1 MQTGAVFNAVPND
14 AGGRAPIAFLIEVN
28 RLKNS
33 IIALK
38 DFDERVKALGRG
50 IIGVYGATRVVYY
63 RPMPENRL
71 HAAFEFIGGS
81 ATASSG
87 GSATASSGGS
97 AAASSGGSA
106 AASSGGAPNDA
117 GGRAP
122 VAVREGSAVRSAFNP
137 AREISENE
145 NMYLATLKNY
155 FFKLKTSVSDP
166 EPTYVLMCVKDDD
179 GRPSGYF
186 KVEWADAAA
195 GGDIA
200 DTVTGSGN
208 EAFVDSQ
215 RRLLARLKVIIEGI
229 EELAGFVTLGTLE
242 DPYGYLGDEFNAGRL
257 ASFEKLAA
265 DIKAA
270 EASRRFRLIP
280 ELIRLL
286 GADSV
291 RLYSTVQSDSNSNA
305 ANPVAGVV
313 GLWNK
318 DSDIPTPVYQSS
330 FIKGRRVITNGD
342 SLYFAAMKGYDLVL
356 DAASSPKCLVSRET
370 RSELS
375 NVTSYITVRLDDA
388 MRRPVGFL
396 QVNYVFNGDPMHAAH
411 RRKLRRDM
419 EILRSVAPYFTSI
432 PLNEEFTHDAEAVI
446 RGIQRFIELPPWLSG
461 NDAVFQYIADTMEA
475 DMDAFGGDDRLPEL
489 PELIDHI
496 KKFSYFVI
504 GKRAVIAFFK
514 WLYGAVPAHLKP
526 LVVSAISAIYEHFT
540 LEQGRELS
548 IFSGDCYDTLAEWTG
563 SRIKDIISESGSSAA
578 LCSRD
583 PIDAGGRAHIDAGG
597 RATVDAGGRAAID
610 ADGRATVEIL
620 EQLLQLNCLFAAR
633 YRSEDMQRCMAL
645 LEAMNI
651 YETEGTDFLSDLFAL
666 NPAMP
671 ENFKREIFKNFYHL
685 ISNNLLDEN
694 KVGDVLA
701 LCLSE
706 GSRPPASAGAR
717 PDDDHGL
724 LGRILSTAALVINRD
739 GARNNSTVMRFTR
752 EFEALAD
759 GILVDSSDA
768 GRPVHPNGYSLYTAA
783 LILLMI
789 NTLKNDGR
797 LDLAAFEKYIA
808 GPEGARP
815 PASMGVR
822 PPASMG
828 SRPLASTG
836 SRPSASTGV
845 RLLDAVAAPHHASSE
860 GAVIAALRDFLLS
873 HSDDVVIT
881 DEAAAVKLM
890 LAKLRSGRPE
900 VVDAARDILLHMGGH
915 ISGYDSGGRAG
926 VSRAGRADHEGRDGR
941 VIPPALTGLP
951 GAGFMSLLINELS
964 SGDINYKLT
973 IHDILYTLKAERM
986 ERHSIHAGAASG
998 KTYITAVSSTLGFT
1012 PFDIG
1017 EKGYHL
1023 VEMIGR
1029 CRIPVFLLLK
1039 TAALDDFLAH
1049 NNGGST
1055 PSDAG
1060 GRTPSDAGGRTP
1072 RVSLSE
1078 TIKARVEAV
1087 DFEIADGLEERIIE
1101 AGRDIAALILEAP
1114 MPRHMELELVDKFVK
1129 FKEHVDTNDA
1139 GGRAPVDAGGRASVD
1154 AGGQASADAGGRAS
1168 VDAGGRASVDAGG
1181 QASVDAGG
1189 RTPIDA
1195 GGRTPI
1201 DAGGRTPF
1209 ERFVTIG
1216 ARSTAK
1222 GEDGRL
1228 YSYAGQFL
1236 SVLDIKTP
1244 EEFLTAI
1251 KRIWAS
1257 LWSAKAISYRHDIME
1272 LDPATAEIFAHE
1284 NLGMGVVIQ
1293 GVVEAAASGVIMT
1306 LENGGI
1312 VVSGSTGIEGG
1323 TRSEIAAD
1331 KYTLDLHARVTEKV
1345 ISPQPMAVLWNRT
1358 KCIFEAVEITDTARR
1373 TGQKVPDSQLRIL
1386 FEIVERLKKLPIF
1399 MGLPL
1404 DIEYAVSTADTIFIT
1419 QIRPRTALAQE
1430 CRPEGR
1436 GRDAA
1441 ADSAVMFSGLSC
1453 VPDKRLQT
1461 FTFGSARGEVVVL
1474 DVNNDGSL
1482 PDRAKML
1489 EKLRPGAVVVAGHL
1503 DLPNLEVYLKRRPP
1517 GAIILEMCTPFA
1529 HPVLVVLEMER
1540 RGARIPIV
1548 QMPRAVE
1555 IFGGAS
1561 AASNGGSGAPRE
1573 IGVEVLRE
1581 NFVSFYIPDADLLK
1595 KIQAVES
1602 PFVFEEQT
1610 HPSQDTQKTPAQTD
1624 IPTTQN
1630 NPATRTN
1637 PVAPT
1642 TPAAPTNPAAPSIS
1656 IGIDTLKILNAGRA
1670 RLEERAGRF
1679 LTDSVAIFK
1688 LDEAGRVELFKDL
1701 TILSHLRRVEIE
1713 MLLENLHGGAT
1724 PSVNEGLAPSVNEGL
1739 APGVNACATGGTP
1752 RVGEI
1757 EEETVTE
1764 LYAYILQRIAG
1775 RHPAQYEMFRAA
1787 KIKPNVEARTL
1798 AGIEDK
1804 VFKAAALSGFLR
1816 DNFDREREENLWNPG
1831 ILPFQMNSPVFLLD
1845 PEADSDKPCHDPS
1858 SAGFFNPWEFHI
1870 VMGAQNIMLHDQLAA
1885 LVPFG
1890 ARNRYL
1896 RGRVCQTPDDDG
1908 RSGSLDLGFLDNT
1921 AEVYGTLQ
1929 QRRRAFARAAGVLVR
1944 MGFAPRTVVDIL
1956 PRMTEDFE
1964 AAGIPMRNTLEG
1976 LSSLNAR

>member
-1 MQTGAVFNAVPND
+1 MGVGLQTREVFSVAPND

-28 RLKNS
+28 RLKNA

-38 DFDERVKALGRG
+38 DFDQRIKVLGRG
-50 IIGVYGATRVVYY
+50 IIGIYGTTRVVYY
-63 RPMPENRL
+63 RPLPENRL
-71 HAAFEFIGGS
+71 HAVFEFIGGAATAS
-81 ATASSG
+81 NGGAATASSG
-87 GSATASSGGS
+87 GAATASYS
-97 AAASSGGSA
+97 
-106 AASSGGAPNDA
+106 
-117 GGRAP
+117 AP
-122 VAVREGSAVRSAFNP
+122 VEVREGSAVRSAFNP

-155 FFKLKTSVSDP
+155 FFKLKTSALDS

-179 GRPSGYF
+179 GRPAGYF
-186 KVEWADAAA
+186 KVEWADNNYMA
-195 GGDIA
+195 GA
-200 DTVTGSGN
+200 DAGGN
-208 EAFVDSQ
+208 EAFVETQ
-215 RRLLARLKVIIEGI
+215 RRILARLKGIIEGI
-229 EELAGFVTLGTLE
+229 EELAGFVTLGTIQ
-242 DPYGYLGDEFNAGRL
+242 DPYGDLSDEFHAGRL

-270 EASRRFRLIP
+270 DASERFRMIP

-291 RLYSTVQSDSNSNA
+291 RLYSTLQPDSSAGA
-305 ANPVAGVV
+305 ANNPVAKIV

-318 DSDIPTPVYQSS
+318 DSDIPMPVYKSS
-330 FIKGRRVITNGD
+330 FINDRRVITNGD
-342 SLYFAAMKGYDLVL
+342 SLYFAAMRGYDLVP
-356 DAASSPKCLVSRET
+356 DAASSPKCLVSREI

-388 MRRPVGFL
+388 MREPIGFM
-396 QVNYVFNGDPMHAAH
+396 QVNYVFKGDPMHAAH
-411 RRKLRRDM
+411 RRKLRRDL
-419 EILRSVAPYFTSI
+419 EILRCLVPYFTSI
-432 PLNEEFTHDAEAVI
+432 PLSEEFTHDAAAVA
-446 RGIQRFIELPPWLSG
+446 RGIERFMELPPWLSD
-461 NDAVFQYIADTMEA
+461 NDAIFQYIADTMEA
-475 DMDAFGGDDRLPEL
+475 DFQVFYVDRLPEF

-496 KKFSYFVI
+496 KKFSYFVT

-540 LEQGRELS
+540 LEQGRQLS

-563 SRIKDIISESGSSAA
+563 SRIKEIISV
-578 LCSRD
+578 
-583 PIDAGGRAHIDAGG
+583 PIDAGGGAATSSSSRIPINAGG
-597 RATVDAGGRAAID
+597 RTH
-610 ADGRATVEIL
+610 VELL
-620 EQLLQLNCLFAAR
+620 EQLLQLNCLFVAR

-671 ENFKREIFKNFYHL
+671 DNFKREIFKNFYHL
-685 ISNNLLDEN
+685 ISNDLLDETR
-694 KVGDVLA
+694 VGDVLN

-706 GSRPPASAGAR
+706 AAPLFDAVAAPH
-717 PDDDHGL
+717 DDDHGL
-724 LGRILSTAALVINRD
+724 LGQALSTAALVINRD
-739 GARNNSTVMRFTR
+739 GARNNSTVMRFTG

-759 GILVDSSDA
+759 HILVASSDSLRTA
-768 GRPVHPNGYSLYTAA
+768 HPNGYALYTAA
-783 LILLMI
+783 LILLMT
-789 NTLKNDGR
+789 NTLKNGGR
-797 LDLAAFEKYIA
+797 LDFPAFEKY
-808 GPEGARP
+808 
-815 PASMGVR
+815 V
-822 PPASMG
+822 
-828 SRPLASTG
+828 
-836 SRPSASTGV
+836 
-845 RLLDAVAAPHHASSE
+845 SS
-860 GAVIAALRDFLLS
+860 GDNAAVIAALRDFLLS
-873 HSDDVVIT
+873 HPDDVMIT
-881 DEAAAVKLM
+881 DGADAVKLM

-900 VVDAARDILLHMGGH
+900 VVDAARDVLLHMGGH
-915 ISGYDSGGRAG
+915 ISGYDY
-926 VSRAGRADHEGRDGR
+926 AGRA
-941 VIPPALTGLP
+941 

-1049 NNGGST
+1049 NKL
-1055 PSDAG
+1055 
-1060 GRTPSDAGGRTP
+1060 GRI
-1072 RVSLSE
+1072 
-1078 TIKARVEAV
+1078 IKTRVEAV
-1087 DFEIADGLEERIIE
+1087 DFDLREGLEEQIID
-1101 AGRDIAALILEAP
+1101 AATGISALILDAP

-1139 GGRAPVDAGGRASVD
+1139 GGGAATASNGGAATASNSG
-1154 AGGQASADAGGRAS
+1154 AATASNSGAATAS
-1168 VDAGGRASVDAGG
+1168 NSGAA
-1181 QASVDAGG
+1181 
-1189 RTPIDA
+1189 T
-1195 GGRTPI
+1195 
-1201 DAGGRTPF
+1201 

-1272 LDPATAEIFAHE
+1272 LDPATAAIFAHE

-1293 GVVEAAASGVIMT
+1293 GVVEAASSGVIMT

-1312 VVSGSTGIEGG
+1312 VVSGSLGIEGG

-1331 KYTLDLHARVTEKV
+1331 KYTLDLHAHVTEKV
-1345 ISPQPMAVLWNRT
+1345 ISPQPKAVLWNETMRT
-1358 KCIFEAVEITDTARR
+1358 FESVKISDTARR
-1373 TGQKVPDSQLRIL
+1373 NAQKVPDSQLRIL

-1399 MGLPL
+1399 LGLPL

-1419 QIRPRTALAQE
+1419 QIRPRTALAE
-1430 CRPEGR
+1430 ERRPEGR
-1436 GRDAA
+1436 DTTADAA
-1441 ADSAVMFSGLSC
+1441 SEAMFSGLSC
-1453 VPDKRLQT
+1453 VRDKRLQT
-1461 FTFGSARGEVVVL
+1461 FSFGSARGAIVVL
-1474 DVNNDGSL
+1474 DVNDGARSEGIL
-1482 PDRAKML
+1482 ML
-1489 EKLRPGAVVVAGHL
+1489 EKLRPGDVVVAGHL

-1529 HPVLVVLEMER
+1529 HPVLVVAEMER
-1540 RGARIPIV
+1540 RGVRIPIV

-1555 IFGGAS
+1555 IFGGA
-1561 AASNGGSGAPRE
+1561 ALTQRVAPPPASNCGATLTQGVAPSTASNSRAPRE

-1581 NFVSFYIPDADLLK
+1581 NFVSFYLSDADLINK
-1595 KIQAVES
+1595 VQAVDS
-1602 PFVFEEQT
+1602 LFVFEEQT
-1610 HPSQDTQKTPAQTD
+1610 HPLPD
-1624 IPTTQN
+1624 
-1630 NPATRTN
+1630 
-1637 PVAPT
+1637 V
-1642 TPAAPTNPAAPSIS
+1642 AAPARMDTPTAQDVEPIS
-1656 IGIDTLKILNAGRA
+1656 IEPDRFKILSAERA
-1670 RLEERAGRF
+1670 RLEEWAGRF
-1679 LTDSVAIFK
+1679 LGDPVAIFK

-1713 MLLENLHGGAT
+1713 RLLENLIGGAALT
-1724 PSVNEGLAPSVNEGL
+1724 QGVAPPPASSCDAASASSCDAASASSCV
-1739 APGVNACATGGTP
+1739 AATG
-1752 RVGEI
+1752 VSDI

-1764 LYAYILQRIAG
+1764 LYAYMLQRIAG

-1787 KIKPNVEARTL
+1787 KIKPRVEARAL
-1798 AGIEDK
+1798 AEIEDK
-1804 VFKAAALSGFLR
+1804 GLKAASLAAFLR
-1816 DNFDREREENLWNPG
+1816 DNFDREREENLWSPG
-1831 ILPFQMNSPVFLLD
+1831 IMPFQLNSPVFLLD
-1845 PEADSDKPCHDPS
+1845 PEEDSDKPCHDPC
-1858 SAGFFNPWEFHI
+1858 SAKFNPWEFHI
-1870 VMGAQNIMLHDQLAA
+1870 VMGAQSIMLHDQLAA

-1896 RGRVCQTPDDDG
+1896 RGRVCSTPDDAG
-1908 RSGSLDLGFLDNT
+1908 RGGSLDLGFLDNT
-1921 AEVYGTLQ
+1921 AEVYGTLEL
-1929 QRRRAFARAAGVLVR
+1929 RRRALARAAGVLMR
-1944 MGFAPRTVVDIL
+1944 MGFAPETVVDIL

-1964 AAGIPMRNTLEG
+1964 AAGIPMRNSLDG
-1976 LSSLNAR
+1976 LSALHAL